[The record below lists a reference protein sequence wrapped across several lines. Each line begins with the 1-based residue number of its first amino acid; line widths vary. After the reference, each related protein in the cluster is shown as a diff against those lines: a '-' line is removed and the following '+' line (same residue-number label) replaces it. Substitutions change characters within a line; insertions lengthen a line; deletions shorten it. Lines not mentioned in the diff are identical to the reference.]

1 MEGSLPYFSADT
13 AQPRLHH
20 TPLWELESD
29 FMLHN
34 PHMMRLALA
43 DAAEVALSTSEAA
56 LLEFHS
62 QMQGQARLRLQ
73 QPETFLSNSA
83 APDTPGAPP
92 DTMAGLG
99 DWWSQ
104 PLQRFQD
111 DGLPRLQV
119 RQV

>member
-1 MEGSLPYFSADT
+1 
-13 AQPRLHH
+13 
-20 TPLWELESD
+20 
-29 FMLHN
+29 MLHN